1 MRKGLLYPVFILDV
15 IYFWIVRVCLSVE
28 LFGGSYYV
36 TATNYLCAD
45 KDKVPIEDL
54 QDCKEAAKTIPD
66 VGFYK
71 KENSQRHPTGCYI
84 TGKGVY
90 FNTHANGSRQEKS
103 GSICRSIGKY
113 NINSPPTNHLV
124 VHKRLFSPQKI
135 K

>member
-1 MRKGLLYPVFILDV
+1 MDV

-45 KDKVPIEDL
+45 KDKMPIEDL

-113 NINSPPTNHLV
+113 NINSPLTNHLA
-124 VHKRLFSPQKI
+124 VHNTTQGLFSPKNNLL
-135 K
+135 